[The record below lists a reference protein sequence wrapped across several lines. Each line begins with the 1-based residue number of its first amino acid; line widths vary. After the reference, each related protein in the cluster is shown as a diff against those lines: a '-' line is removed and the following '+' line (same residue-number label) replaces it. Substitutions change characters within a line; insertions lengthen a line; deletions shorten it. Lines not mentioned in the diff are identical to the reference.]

1 MSTRFKGFALLA
13 ILAGAVVT
21 IPAFA
26 QQENPLDTVP
36 ITVTTDK
43 ESYADG
49 ETIVISGES
58 KDFIS
63 GVQVSIVVTNPI
75 GNRVTIQQLD
85 LETDKTYSTSI
96 TAGGGLWKAAG
107 TYTVKVQYGSD
118 NRSNETTFE
127 FSGSSGTGQGK
138 KVHVEGTDFDV
149 SYSITG
155 GRVLG
160 ITADVE
166 AKSLLVSIDTTS
178 DGTLIITLP
187 RGLIDAKINGNQ
199 GDDEQFFVLIDGE
212 EVEFEE
218 DKTSEDRT
226 LTIHFQDGAEEIEI
240 IGTWIIPE
248 FGAIAALVLAVAII
262 SIIAVSAKTR
272 LRLMPKY

>member
-43 ESYADG
+43 ESYVDG

-63 GVQVSIVVTNPI
+63 GVQISIVVLNPI

-127 FSGSSGTGQGK
+127 FGGSSTDQGK
-138 KVHVEGTDFDV
+138 KVHVEGTEFDV

-187 RGLIDAKINGNQ
+187 RGLIDAKINGE
-199 GDDEQFFVLIDGE
+199 DDSFFVLIDGE

-218 DKTSEDRT
+218 DITSEDRT

>member
-1 MSTRFKGFALLA
+1 MSTRFKGFALFA
-13 ILAGAVVT
+13 ILAATVVA

-26 QQENPLDTVP
+26 QMDNPFDTVP

-43 ESYADG
+43 EFYEDG

-63 GVQVSIVVTNPI
+63 GVQVSIIVVNPI
-75 GNRVTIQQLD
+75 GNVVTVQQLD

-107 TYTVKVQYGSD
+107 IYTVKVQYGSD
-118 NRSNETTFE
+118 NRANETTFE
-127 FSGSSGTGQGK
+127 FEGSSGTSGRTIP
-138 KVHVEGTDFDV
+138 VEGTDFEV
-149 SYSITG
+149 VYSITG

-160 ITADVE
+160 IMADVE
-166 AKSLLVSIDTTS
+166 AKSLIVSIETTS

-187 RGLIDAKINGNQ
+187 RELIDAKINGN
-199 GDDEQFFVLIDGE
+199 DDSFFVLIDGE
-212 EVEFEE
+212 EVDFEE
-218 DKTSEDRT
+218 ETTSSDRT
-226 LTIHFQDGAEEIEI
+226 LTIQFQDGDEEIEI
-240 IGTWIIPE
+240 IGTFIVPE

>member
-1 MSTRFKGFALLA
+1 MSARFKGFALLA
-13 ILAGAVVT
+13 ILAAAVVA

-36 ITVTTDK
+36 ITVTTDQ

-58 KDFIS
+58 KDIIS

-75 GNRVTIQQLD
+75 GNRVAIQQVE
-85 LETDKTYSTSI
+85 LEPDKTYSTSI

-127 FSGSSGTGQGK
+127 FSGSAGTPSGK
-138 KVHVEGTDFDV
+138 KIHVDGTDFDV
-149 SYSITG
+149 SYNITG
-155 GRVLG
+155 GKVLG
-160 ITADVE
+160 ITADIE
-166 AKSLLVSIDTTS
+166 GKSLLVSIQTTS
-178 DGTLIITLP
+178 DGTLTITLP
-187 RGLIDAKINGNQ
+187 RELIDAKINGA
-199 GDDEQFFVLIDGE
+199 DDSFFVLIDGE
-212 EVEFEE
+212 EVEFGEE
-218 DKTSEDRT
+218 TTSTDRT
-226 LTIHFQDGAEEIEI
+226 LTINFQDGAEEIEI
-240 IGTWIIPE
+240 IGTQIVPE

>member
-127 FSGSSGTGQGK
+127 FSGSSGTSNGK
-138 KVHVEGTDFDV
+138 KVHVEGTDFDI

-166 AKSLLVSIDTTS
+166 AKSLLVSIDTSS
-178 DGTLIITLP
+178 DGALTITLP

-226 LTIHFQDGAEEIEI
+226 LTIQFQDGAEEIEI

>member
-127 FSGSSGTGQGK
+127 FGGSSTDQGK
-138 KVHVEGTDFDV
+138 KVHVEGTEFDV

-226 LTIHFQDGAEEIEI
+226 LTIQFQDGAEEIEI

>member
-13 ILAGAVVT
+13 ILAAAVGAV
-21 IPAFA
+21 PAFA
-26 QQENPLDTVP
+26 QENPLDTVP
-36 ITVTTDK
+36 ITVTTDQ

-49 ETIVISGES
+49 ETIVISGEA
-58 KDFIS
+58 KDYIS
-63 GVQVSIVVTNPI
+63 GVQVSIVVLNPI
-75 GNRVTIQQLD
+75 GNVVTIQQVDLD
-85 LETDKTYSTSI
+85 TDKTYSTSI
-96 TAGGGLWKAAG
+96 TAGGSLWKATG
-107 TYTVKVQYGSD
+107 TYTVKVQYGGE

-127 FSGSSGTGQGK
+127 FGGSSGGAPSGK
-138 KVHVEGTDFDV
+138 TAHVENTDFDV

-155 GRVLG
+155 GKVLG

-166 AKSLLVSIDTTS
+166 ANSLLVSIQTTS
-178 DGTLIITLP
+178 DGTLTITLP
-187 RGLIDAKINGNQ
+187 RELIDAKINGE
-199 GDDEQFFVLIDGE
+199 DDSFFVLIDGE

-218 DKTSEDRT
+218 ETTSADRT
-226 LTIHFQDGAEEIEI
+226 LTISFQDGAEEIEI
-240 IGTWIIPE
+240 IGTQIVPE

>member
-1 MSTRFKGFALLA
+1 MSTHFKGFALLA
-13 ILAGAVVT
+13 ILAAAVVA

-26 QQENPLDTVP
+26 QQESPFDTVP

-63 GVQVSIVVTNPI
+63 GVQVSIVVNNPI
-75 GNRVTIQQLD
+75 GNVVTVQQLD

-107 TYTVKVQYGSD
+107 TYTVKVQYGGD

-127 FSGSSGTGQGK
+127 FSGSSGAPSGK
-138 KVHVEGTDFDV
+138 KIHVEGTDFDV

-155 GRVLG
+155 GKVLG
-160 ITADVE
+160 IIADIE
-166 AKSLLVSIDTTS
+166 AKSLLVSIETTS
-178 DGTLIITLP
+178 DGMLIITLP
-187 RGLIDAKINGNQ
+187 RELIDAKISGQ
-199 GDDEQFFVLIDGE
+199 DDSFFVLIDGE

-218 DKTSEDRT
+218 ETTSTDRT

-240 IGTWIIPE
+240 IGTQIVPE